1 MDFNQA
7 AGRYRNFQFFLPWRP
22 VERAKVQ
29 AVLEAAR
36 LSSRAVNVAFSKA
49 IVAYP
54 GELTQPERDALKAP
68 PSAALFEVAPVVI
81 FWYLDMDARRRA
93 IEEKKW
99 PTVASGALVDVGAIG
114 PPHGWSH
121 RYVQEVVLPEV
132 LMPGLEAGIQRGGN
146 PDAGLAM
153 AQGLLAAYDEGL
165 AACLGPFDEAGARE
179 VLRAP
184 DTWEPVSAM
193 FLGYPGESWAA
204 AGQEPRRCFEEVFF
218 EQRPDRPFR
227 RDPDV
232 VEELR
237 REGLIQDESP
247 PAWRDQEVKALSRML
262 AAYLERGNAAGGPR
276 P

>member
-1 MDFNQA
+1 MEFRA
-7 AGRYRNFQFFLPWRP
+7 AVGRYRSFQYFLPWRP
-22 VERAKVQ
+22 VERQKVQ
-29 AVLEAAR
+29 TVLEAAR
-36 LSSRAVNVAFSKA
+36 LASRAVNVAFAKA
-49 IVAYP
+49 IVAYRNALSP
-54 GELTQPERDALKAP
+54 AERDALKTP
-68 PSAALFEVAPVVI
+68 VSAALFDVAPVTI
-81 FWYLDMDARRRA
+81 LWYFDMDARRKA

-121 RYVQEVVLPEV
+121 RYVQEVILPEV

-165 AACLGPFDEAGARE
+165 AACLAPFSEDGARE

-184 DTWEPVSAM
+184 VTWEAVAAM

-204 AGQEPRRCFEEVFF
+204 AGQEPRKPFEEVFF
-218 EQRPDRPFR
+218 DQCLDRPFR
-227 RDPDV
+227 RDPEV
-232 VEELR
+232 VAQLR
-237 REGLIQDESP
+237 LEGLVQEAEP
-247 PAWRDQEVKALSRML
+247 PPWRSQEVRALSRML
-262 AAYLERGNAAGGPR
+262 RDYLPSAAGER